1 MKTQLFICNLISSL
15 FFRLY
20 SYSTLILK
28 GGNLLKKFSRE
39 TDMHGY
45 SRYNIILFCLIFYW
59 LAKKSVNFGGD
70 DISVSVF
77 HKTKS
82 FFKVYYE
89 TTIMFCKKGWFWFNW
104 KYIKHIICLIC
115 LGKHYIMKERVHQFL
130 FFFNCIIIKWKH
142 FWLFSAYLW

>member
-1 MKTQLFICNLISSL
+1 
-15 FFRLY
+15 
-20 SYSTLILK
+20 
-28 GGNLLKKFSRE
+28 
-39 TDMHGY
+39 MHGY

-104 KYIKHIICLIC
+104 KYINFIEKVWILYSKGYHNYPAFFATKEIICMWFKCSLKGRNIFFAITSNHAKFHFFPMVC
-115 LGKHYIMKERVHQFL
+115 LQKGLVYRE
-130 FFFNCIIIKWKH
+130 
-142 FWLFSAYLW
+142 